1 MKRQFSKALDDFIQE
16 AQKAKGQRSAAGS
29 DQNDETASAAAASKR
44 RRRSETLVED
54 FRGLRRQ
61 FSAELTK
68 LKRQAEAAMGLS
80 RSDSTSSSTNSDE
93 APSPAA
99 HEDAMEVDEDD
110 EDDMVVD
117 NFHVVN
123 DRIITWDDVHGAEDV
138 KKQVSYFFLALQNP
152 SAWCDAVPRN
162 HLLLA
167 GSPGTGKTSA
177 VRAIS
182 HQATSTKLESAQ
194 TITFFAP
201 TGADL
206 FTAAKVRKLFKD
218 ARDRAPS
225 IVFIDECEKAF
236 SGDSHRVQELKIL
249 LDKQPRNVLLVC
261 ATNETTGINTA
272 IMSRFG
278 SVLRL
283 PLPSSTVRRRIIETA
298 LRGKASLND
307 EDWVR
312 IIQATEGKDGRW
324 LSGTLCGEAHRAV
337 AHEAGIG
344 GNVRAITFADFETM
358 FSAESTAVGR
368 ASPTLS
374 RASLTL
380 SRASTSLC
388 LRYSQP
394 SSSTDAAPYCSDT
407 NHVRSHLE
415 LSTHTLERKPL
426 PFLCL
431 AEGSCGCASAPLPPR
446 ERQPAPLPPPVLRAH
461 C

>member
-54 FRGLRRQ
+54 LRGFRRQ

-80 RSDSTSSSTNSDE
+80 RSDSTSSSTHSDE

-99 HEDAMEVDEDD
+99 HEDAMEVAD
-110 EDDMVVD
+110 
-117 NFHVVN
+117 FHV
-123 DRIITWDDVHGAEDV
+123 DSLGRTIEWKDVHGAEAV
-138 KKQVSYFFLALQNP
+138 KEAVGDFFLALQNP
-152 SAWCDAVPRN
+152 IAWSHAVPCR
-162 HLLLA
+162 HLLLV
-167 GSPGTGKTSA
+167 GPPGTGKTSA

-249 LDKQPRNVLLVC
+249 LEKQPRNVLLVC

-337 AHEAGIG
+337 AHDAGIG

-358 FSAESTAVGR
+358 FSAENTAVGR

-374 RASLTL
+374 RAS
-380 SRASTSLC
+380 TSLC
-388 LRYSQP
+388 LRDSQP